1 MFNSNYSSSYKASNK
16 AYIEKLREENSIH
29 RTLET
34 IKSKKLQNE
43 TNKRRRIASAKARA
57 QEEAEEKR
65 RQAILAQRRAEL
77 EEATARFQRGHRTY
91 KLLQQRR
98 HFSTDRLCSPP
109 LLEDALRA
117 IGSSPR
123 NQNNTETTISQV
135 KLASNSFRNTRNSK
149 SLFEQQLEKHQQILQ
164 QQQQEQLVK
173 FNSAIWKEIN
183 GDSKVCGVE
192 EIEIDNKEDLNSSS
206 SSLTSI
212 DSLEQ
217 PTSSVAVKHS
227 SLLNS
232 TNVAVVTPNNHTTP
246 PPSQDGD
253 CLQSTEQHSP
263 TYQQV
268 VKELTF
274 TTNNVEIKK
283 ESQVESMNVQH
294 KDINNSPLTAIHN
307 SNKITT
313 AESIVKD
320 RPQDIQVRV
329 AEVKMKPN
337 TEVVHLKHE
346 EQSKSPP
353 ETSQNGKAAQHG
365 LQSYPPNKYGARPL
379 PQPPPCSEPPNNSP
393 VEDKEDVDSV
403 AEEIFPAKRR
413 AQSATVR
420 RQAKEDI
427 TEQPLKGILKK
438 RPVQSAPLGKRGNTR
453 GSTVKD
459 SLEIIRGRGIDN
471 LDLKQ
476 SKRNVHFATVL
487 CEEAEFNEHLST
499 ITRLTSNS
507 TTSADKENN
516 NANYMENN
524 GSCNDH
530 NTHQYSKI
538 PKSTTSLKP
547 KPPQGPPP
555 AATIRRRIISANST
569 IPTSTSTYHD
579 AKHTKPIRVQS
590 APPRTSVQ
598 GLYKSNK
605 LERTPTDDEINWL
618 WDRVRT
624 CLQQKPEEAPKVSQ
638 KVVDGSSLMRAGTVQ
653 RISSARNPLQTQS
666 AINRRKVNMEML
678 SAYSRKQPGGNI
690 IVQERPNQFAPKCN
704 SNVSESMAGF
714 LAAEALTEQQHS
726 VTESQLENALE
737 QAKRQQFVHNQQRSA
752 TPTSLSVE
760 EQKLRQS
767 LERLDEKLKNYTN
780 VIDGSVKITSFA
792 PRQQQVYVSTKQI

>member
-516 NANYMENN
+516 NANY
-524 GSCNDH
+524 
-530 NTHQYSKI
+530 
-538 PKSTTSLKP
+538 
-547 KPPQGPPP
+547 GPPP

-767 LERLDEKLKNYTN
+767 LERLDEKLKSKYT
-780 VIDGSVKITSFA
+780 VYYFFSVLNHYFSSLFRLYKCY
-792 PRQQQVYVSTKQI
+792 RR

>member
-1 MFNSNYSSSYKASNK
+1 MDS
-16 AYIEKLREENSIH
+16 
-29 RTLET
+29 

-98 HFSTDRLCSPP
+98 HVSTERLCSPP
-109 LLEDALRA
+109 HLEEALKA
-117 IGSSPR
+117 IGTSPR
-123 NQNNTETTISQV
+123 NHNNTEIISQV
-135 KLASNSFRNTRNSK
+135 KLASNSLRNTRNSK
-149 SLFEQQLEKHQQILQ
+149 TLFEQQLEKHQQILQ
-164 QQQQEQLVK
+164 QQQQEQLFK

-192 EIEIDNKEDLNSSS
+192 DIEIDNNEDLNSSS
-206 SSLTSI
+206 SSLATI
-212 DSLEQ
+212 DSLER
-217 PTSSVAVKHS
+217 PTSSLAVKHS

-246 PPSQDGD
+246 PQSQDGD
-253 CLQSTEQHSP
+253 SLPQPEQHSP
-263 TYQQV
+263 TYRQV
-268 VKELTF
+268 VKELSF
-274 TTNNVEIKK
+274 AAENDDVKK
-283 ESQVESMNVQH
+283 ESQVESINVQH
-294 KDINNSPLTAIHN
+294 KDINNSPLTAIQN
-307 SNKITT
+307 SNKINTV
-313 AESIVKD
+313 ESIVND

-337 TEVVHLKHE
+337 SEVVHLKHE
-346 EQSKSPP
+346 EQSKSTP
-353 ETSQNGKAAQHG
+353 ESQGNKVTHHS

-403 AEEIFPAKRR
+403 AEEIFPSSKRR

-420 RQAKEDI
+420 RQTKEETTDP
-427 TEQPLKGILKK
+427 PLKGILKK
-438 RPVQSAPLGKRGNTR
+438 RPVQSAPLGKRGTSR

-459 SLEIIRGRGIDN
+459 SLEIIRGRGIEN
-471 LDLKQ
+471 LDYKQ
-476 SKRNVHFATVL
+476 NKRNVHFATVL

-499 ITRLTSNS
+499 ITRLTGSNS
-507 TTSADKENN
+507 ASRADKENN
-516 NANYMENN
+516 NIHHSSNQQRNPSNHHNSNGNN
-524 GSCNDH
+524 NNNFNFDNRQESYGPNGNQ
-530 NTHQYSKI
+530 NTHRSTKI
-538 PKSTTSLKP
+538 PKSTSTSLRP

-555 AATIRRRIISANST
+555 AANIRRRIISANST
-569 IPTSTSTYHD
+569 IPSATNNHESN
-579 AKHTKPIRVQS
+579 KHSKPTRVQS

-598 GLYKSNK
+598 GLYKASK

-638 KVVDGSSLMRAGTVQ
+638 RVVDGSSLMKAGTVQ

-666 AINRRKVNMEML
+666 TINRRKVNMEML

-690 IVQERPNQFAPKCN
+690 IVQDRPNQFVPKCT
-704 SNVSESMAGF
+704 SNVTESMAGF
-714 LAAEALTEQQHS
+714 LAAEALTEQHHS

-737 QAKRQQFVHNQQRSA
+737 QAKKQQFVHNQQRGT

-767 LERLDEKLKNYTN
+767 LERLDEKLK
-780 VIDGSVKITSFA
+780 SKFL
-792 PRQQQVYVSTKQI
+792 KK